1 MKAIVWLA
9 LLAFFGGVGYSIMR
23 WRRQWGERQRA
34 ADQRLASFIAQARPE
49 APPGGLA
56 PPPQS
61 VAAPLPQAVAPP
73 ERLLFDAAD
82 KAGEAGEPVLAI
94 QLYARLLA
102 RYPET
107 RFAELARAAVAEQ
120 KKKLARA

>member
-1 MKAIVWLA
+1 MKAIAWLA
-9 LLAFFGGVGYSIMR
+9 VLAFFGGVGYSILR
-23 WRRQWGERQRA
+23 WRRQWAERQRA
-34 ADQRLASFIAQARPE
+34 ADERLASFIGQAKPE
-49 APPGGLA
+49 RPPGGIA
-56 PPPQS
+56 PPQA
-61 VAAPLPQAVAPP
+61 VAAPLPQPVAPP

-107 RFAELARAAVAEQ
+107 RFADLARAAVAEQ
-120 KKKLARA
+120 KKKLAKA